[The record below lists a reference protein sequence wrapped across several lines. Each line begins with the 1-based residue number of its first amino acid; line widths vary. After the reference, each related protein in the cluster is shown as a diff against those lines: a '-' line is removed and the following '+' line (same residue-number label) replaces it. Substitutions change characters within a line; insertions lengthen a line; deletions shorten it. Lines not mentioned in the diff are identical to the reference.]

1 MMRVVTKRDAPVTL
15 NGADLSGK
23 GVQCCECGRVE
34 LYSRKVA
41 ISKGI
46 PPGELR
52 KKFYVLGWHQDRKG
66 WHCPDCI
73 EKEKLERIEARARS
87 IELSPPTL
95 AAVVQMPKPQPEKET
110 PVALTVVNHDPVAE
124 SIAKMTPA
132 DRRRIFREIDVVWDD
147 AKGRYTGGAT
157 DKTLADAMKVPRIW
171 VETIRRES
179 FGNSADNDEIEAL
192 QVDLAKIEGKIT
204 LQVDACIKAA
214 SVLEASL
221 KEVRALSDRLQ
232 IVEKAVGLK
241 R

>member
-1 MMRVVTKRDAPVTL
+1 MTL
-15 NGADLSGK
+15 NGTDLSGK
-23 GVQCCECGRVE
+23 GVQCCECNRVE

-66 WHCPDCI
+66 WHCPECI
-73 EKEKLERIEARARS
+73 EKTKRLRAAAIVERVI
-87 IELSPPTL
+87 LSPPTL
-95 AAVVQMPKPQPEKET
+95 APVVQIPEPQPKKET
-110 PVALTVVNHDPVAE
+110 PVALTVVTQAPNDPVAE

-147 AKGRYTGGAT
+147 AKGRYSGGAT
-157 DKTLADAMKVPRIW
+157 DKTLADAMKVPRVW

-192 QVDLAKIEGKIT
+192 QADLAKIEGKIT

-214 SVLEASL
+214 SVLEGSL